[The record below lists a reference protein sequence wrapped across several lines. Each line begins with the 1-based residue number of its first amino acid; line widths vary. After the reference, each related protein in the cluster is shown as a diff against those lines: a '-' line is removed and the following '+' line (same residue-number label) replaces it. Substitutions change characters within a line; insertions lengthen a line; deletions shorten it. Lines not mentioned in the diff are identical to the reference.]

1 MMTEEEAKTK
11 WCPHSFFT
19 GKDAEVSGNR
29 EYFWDEDRLPKCM
42 GSACMAWRWAHK
54 KGDFV
59 PTEIVRDLH
68 GEKIT
73 YKMADDDMGFC
84 GLAGKP

>member
-1 MMTEEEAKTK
+1 MMTSDEALSKT
-11 WCPHSFFT
+11 CHVD
-19 GKDAEVSGNR
+19 KD
-29 EYFWDEDRLPKCM
+29 LCH

-73 YKMADDDMGFC
+73 YKIAEHSAGFC
-84 GLAGKP
+84 GLAGPL